1 MVFLVQ
7 PVAEVRV
14 VPPERLTEWEK
25 TAMTFLRTQ
34 VQVIRDR
41 AVVVPSDPGGDVPNT
56 GTCTE
61 TISGDPRRLDDPDY
75 D

>member
-7 PVAEVRV
+7 PVAEVMV

-25 TAMTFLRTQ
+25 TTMKFLRTQ

-41 AVVVPSDPGGDVPNT
+41 AVAVPSDPGDDVPNT